1 MAMRRMII
9 LCGFLGACAPRSK
22 IVVPPESIRELAYM
36 PTPDRYATS
45 RHIIRMSDGTRD
57 WEVEFPD
64 VAVAYEVR
72 IPLRGAPA
80 PGAAPDDQVPTHMTA
95 ADREMMEE
103 RAVNAQAA
111 GAQKPADKKRR
122 SYLGGIA
129 RVRELY
135 RTRNYE
141 LALIDI
147 VDLEREYPNDTKIM
161 AMKGSV
167 YRKLGKTRL
176 AREVWEKVLA
186 LDPDNQTVADALR
199 ELDGEQRD
207 NKAQKSDGDDEGG
220 R

>member
-1 MAMRRMII
+1 MRKII
-9 LCGFLGACAPRSK
+9 LCTLVCACAPRAR

-45 RHIIRMSDGTRD
+45 RHVVRMSDGTRD

-72 IPLRGAPA
+72 IPLRGAPG
-80 PGAAPDDQVPTHMTA
+80 PGTQPDDAVPTHVTA

-111 GAQKPADKKRR
+111 GAKTADKKDAKKK

-141 LALIDI
+141 LALIDV

-161 AMKGSV
+161 AMKGSI
-167 YRKLGKTRL
+167 YRKLGKTKL

-186 LDPDNQTVADALR
+186 LDPDNATVADALK
-199 ELDGEQRD
+199 ELDGEQREKPQ
-207 NKAQKSDGDDEGG
+207 KAADDDEGG

>member
-1 MAMRRMII
+1 MRII
-9 LCGFLGACAPRSK
+9 LLCTLVCACAPRAR

-45 RHIIRMSDGTRD
+45 RHVVRMSDGTRD

-80 PGAAPDDQVPTHMTA
+80 PGGAPDDQVPTHMTA

-103 RAVNAQAA
+103 RAVNAQTA
-111 GAQKPADKKRR
+111 GAQKPADKKKR

-129 RVRELY
+129 RVRDLY
-135 RTRNYE
+135 KTRNYE
-141 LALIDI
+141 LALIDV

-161 AMKGSV
+161 AMKGSI
-167 YRKLGKTRL
+167 YRKLGKTKL

-186 LDPDNQTVADALR
+186 LDPDNATVADALR

-207 NKAQKSDGDDEGG
+207 KSQKNDADDEGG

>member
-1 MAMRRMII
+1 
-9 LCGFLGACAPRSK
+9 
-22 IVVPPESIRELAYM
+22 V
-36 PTPDRYATS
+36 
-45 RHIIRMSDGTRD
+45 
-57 WEVEFPD
+57 
-64 VAVAYEVR
+64 
-72 IPLRGAPA
+72 
-80 PGAAPDDQVPTHMTA
+80 TA

-103 RAVNAQAA
+103 HAVNAQAA
-111 GAQKPADKKRR
+111 GAKAIDKKTEQKKR

-141 LALIDI
+141 LALIDV

-167 YRKLGKTRL
+167 YRKLGKTKL
-176 AREVWEKVLA
+176 ARETWEKVLA
-186 LDPDNQTVADALR
+186 LDPDNATVSDALR

-207 NKAQKSDGDDEGG
+207 RDKREKSADDEEGG

>member
-1 MAMRRMII
+1 MRVI
-9 LCGFLGACAPRSK
+9 LLCTMVCACAPRAR

-45 RHIIRMSDGTRD
+45 RHVVRMSDGTRD

-72 IPLRGAPA
+72 IPLRGAPG
-80 PGAAPDDQVPTHMTA
+80 PGTQPDDAVPTHVTA

-111 GAQKPADKKRR
+111 GAKTADKKDAKKK

-141 LALIDI
+141 LALIDV

-161 AMKGSV
+161 AMKGSI
-167 YRKLGKTRL
+167 YRKLGKTKL

-186 LDPDNQTVADALR
+186 LDPDNATVADALR
-199 ELDGEQRD
+199 ELDGEQREKPQ
-207 NKAQKSDGDDEGG
+207 KAADDDEGG

>member
-1 MAMRRMII
+1 MTMRRTII
-9 LCGFLGACAPRSK
+9 LTFLLGACAPHAK

-103 RAVNAQAA
+103 RAVTAQAA
-111 GAQKPADKKRR
+111 GAQKPADKKKR

-129 RVRELY
+129 RVRDLY
-135 RTRNYE
+135 RSRNYE

-147 VDLEREYPNDTKIM
+147 VDLEREYPNDPKIM

-167 YRKLGKTRL
+167 YRKLGKTKL

-186 LDPDNQTVADALR
+186 IDPDNATVADALR
-199 ELDGEQRD
+199 ELEGEQRD
-207 NKAQKSDGDDEGG
+207 AKPRAADDDEGG

>member
-1 MAMRRMII
+1 LI
-9 LCGFLGACAPRSK
+9 LLSVLVFACAPRAR

-36 PTPDRYATS
+36 PTPDRYAAS
-45 RHIIRMSDGTRD
+45 RHVIRMSDGTRD

-72 IPLRGAPA
+72 IPLRGAPGPGGA
-80 PGAAPDDQVPTHMTA
+80 PADNVPTHMTA

-111 GAQKPADKKRR
+111 GAKTVDKKAEQKKR

-141 LALIDI
+141 LALIDV
-147 VDLEREYPNDTKIM
+147 VDLEREYPNDAKIM
-161 AMKGSV
+161 AMKGSI
-167 YRKLGKTRL
+167 YRKLRKAKL
-176 AREVWEKVLA
+176 A
-186 LDPDNQTVADALR
+186 
-199 ELDGEQRD
+199 
-207 NKAQKSDGDDEGG
+207 
-220 R
+220 

>member
-1 MAMRRMII
+1 MRI
-9 LCGFLGACAPRSK
+9 FLFCTLVCACAPRAR

-45 RHIIRMSDGTRD
+45 RHVVRMSDGTRD

-80 PGAAPDDQVPTHMTA
+80 PGGAPDDQVPTHMTA

-111 GAQKPADKKRR
+111 GAKSADKKDPKKK

-141 LALIDI
+141 LALIDV

-161 AMKGSV
+161 AMKGSI
-167 YRKLGKTRL
+167 YRKLGKTKL
-176 AREVWEKVLA
+176 AREIWEKVLA
-186 LDPDNQTVADALR
+186 LDPDNATVADALR

-207 NKAQKSDGDDEGG
+207 KPQKAADDEGG